1 MDYIDDMAQ
10 RKAFRNSYSKISK
23 IIEDVENPEKYPYL
37 SKGQREKIREE
48 LIYMKYEEKFKILNQ
63 EHNGILTK
71 DMPISRAIE
80 SAQKLDA
87 VYLMLNLSEEDFDRF
102 YKPMVLEYLADIKED
117 VKNIF
122 REYRPTKKAE
132 KDSVSKVKKVV
143 EKAKKIKDSLAEN
156 RTRLLKT
163 KSKKN
168 VKPEA
173 PDDR

>member
-1 MDYIDDMAQ
+1 
-10 RKAFRNSYSKISK
+10 
-23 IIEDVENPEKYPYL
+23 
-37 SKGQREKIREE
+37 
-48 LIYMKYEEKFKILNQ
+48 
-63 EHNGILTK
+63 
-71 DMPISRAIE
+71 
-80 SAQKLDA
+80 
-87 VYLMLNLSEEDFDRF
+87 
-102 YKPMVLEYLADIKED
+102 MVLEYLADIKED

-156 RTRLLKT
+156 RTRLLKS